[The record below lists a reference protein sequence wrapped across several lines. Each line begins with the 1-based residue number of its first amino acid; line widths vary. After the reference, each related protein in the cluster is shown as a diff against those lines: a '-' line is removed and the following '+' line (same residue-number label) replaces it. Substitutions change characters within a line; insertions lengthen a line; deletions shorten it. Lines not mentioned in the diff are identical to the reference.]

1 MFNPFRTTGLS
12 LYTPRNHKETGMRTV
27 TRNGP
32 TDIYL
37 LKVNNKDTGVFIVN
51 FEHISRLVFIVNFK
65 HVIVD
70 WRLNGRLSVLH
81 KSSPRSK
88 TQLRKSGKNAR
99 EDIHDE
105 VLFMHIRLLK
115 K

>member
-1 MFNPFRTTGLS
+1 
-12 LYTPRNHKETGMRTV
+12 MRTV

-32 TDIYL
+32 TGIYL
-37 LKVNNKDTGVFIVN
+37 LKVNNKDTGVFIIN

-65 HVIVD
+65 HVIAG
-70 WRLNGRLSVLH
+70 WGLNGRSSVLH
-81 KSSPRSK
+81 KSPPRSK
-88 TQLRKSGKNAR
+88 TQFRKSGKNAR
-99 EDIHDE
+99 EDIHDQ